1 MRAVILL
8 LILVIVGAIAL
19 VATGFVNVNQTQPA
33 QAPGVAVGS
42 DGVVVKGGQ
51 KPEFEVQTGKIE
63 VGSGQA
69 TIPVPEIRVAPGSN
83 GNAAPQ
89 PQSQPQPQ
97 PQTQPVQNGQQPA
110 TTDSTQQ

>member
-1 MRAVILL
+1 MRAVILVLML
-8 LILVIVGAIAL
+8 LIVGAIAL

-51 KPEFEVQTGKIE
+51 KPEFEVQTGRIE
-63 VGSGQA
+63 VGSGKA
-69 TIPVPEIRVAPGSN
+69 TIPVPEIRVAPGGN
-83 GNAAPQ
+83 GNAPAH
-89 PQSQPQPQ
+89 PQPQ
-97 PQTQPVQNGQQPA
+97 PAQPAQPAGQQPA

>member
-89 PQSQPQPQ
+89 PQSQP
-97 PQTQPVQNGQQPA
+97 VQNGQQPA